1 MKKIIP
7 ITLTLLF
14 VCFTATALAEK
25 GNSRGSH
32 DGYSSKGD
40 RIERHL
46 DRKGDRIEQKF
57 DRKADRAAE
66 RGNYRQAYHFQ
77 KKGDQINRHLDRKGE
92 RIHDRFEHRDND
104 RHEGR
109 DSYRHEH
116 SHHYPARPRVSYPA
130 YGHRHNDSYVSMTI
144 VQPGL
149 WFGWG
154 MHN

>member
-14 VCFTATALAEK
+14 VCFTATALADK

-46 DRKGDRIEQKF
+46 DRKGDRIEQRF

-92 RIHDRFEHRDND
+92 RIHTRYEHCDNK
-104 RHEGR
+104 
-109 DSYRHEH
+109 RHEH
-116 SHHYPARPRVSYPA
+116 HHKRSYQQVYYPVHGHSHGS
-130 YGHRHNDSYVSMTI
+130 NYVSMVI
-144 VQPGL
+144 QQPGL

-154 MHN
+154 MQH